1 MKVFFLFF
9 LSILMVTMCHNTN
22 STEQCPNVKSSL
34 NLLRKRR
41 HLTFP
46 DKSNIVLT
54 ISLVKA
60 FLTHAPA
67 GWNLALEIDVLFP
80 LPDAKFSNKHW
91 RKKLHHRQKREFWE
105 RLQNAFNLHNL
116 NGKACVLKSICDA
129 KIYLAEPGKSL
140 VHDLLR
146 AIFTAPVHQEDFTNE
161 MTDQYR
167 EILDPD
173 FCQQPMDCPFSLLNF
188 IFALNKQIY

>member
-105 RLQNAFNLHNL
+105 RLQNAFNL
-116 NGKACVLKSICDA
+116 
-129 KIYLAEPGKSL
+129 
-140 VHDLLR
+140 
-146 AIFTAPVHQEDFTNE
+146 APVHQEDFTNE